1 MSAMDLVPVD
11 NNASQR
17 LAFMLRKTAVET
29 DFGYTLPTGLIAAWV
44 SCGANF
50 QLSYDIHTSTG
61 LDGLTYWWLQHG
73 RYTFP
78 GLADIIDTGLI
89 FDLHFKW
96 INKNSLQ
103 SLAVTPLMEIIYR
116 HRPDLSEL
124 FDTNEIEGRSGL
136 WQWWLA
142 TGHKEYSRSGSESN
156 IDGREALSP
165 IAVLSQIT
173 SRSPDDIFEPQFE
186 FVDSVY
192 YQALVAFSRLELD
205 HGDEIAE
212 LLDGIHFRHISQ
224 CLENRLPTPL
234 MALVYRNRP
243 DLQPIFSLDDKDVDA
258 NFWSWW
264 PGNGASEYFPP
275 LDALRIREVL
285 AILSDLGA
293 HGAGFVDTLQYRAF
307 LSLSRIADSESKE
320 IAELLDGIHLRHIS
334 QCLENRLPTPLMA
347 LVYRNRPDLQPIF
360 SLDDKDVDANFWCW
374 WLGNGA
380 SEYFPPL
387 DGLRI
392 REASAILSDLGA
404 HGAGFADTL
413 RYRAFLSL
421 SRTADSE
428 SKEIAELLDGIHFR
442 HISQCLENRLPTPLM
457 ALVYRNR
464 PDLQPIFSL
473 DDKDVDAN
481 FWSWW
486 LANGASEYFPPLDA
500 LRIREVLAIL
510 SDLGAHGAGFVDT
523 LQYRAFLS
531 LSRTADSESKEI
543 AELLNRVHF
552 RYLRKNPEDTRWT
565 PLMGFVYRNR
575 PDLQNAFPAK
585 EKTSQ
590 VDFRKWWNNFAGI
603 EYALKKRPVYDNQP
617 AKDHSLPAEPKSR
630 HTSIALAGYPR
641 GEFGLGEDIRLL
653 RASLQTVGVEPDV
666 IRVPWKITARE
677 GINEQITEADEAD
690 FECDVMI
697 YVMPAF
703 DTLTLLNK
711 VGTRAF
717 SARRKIGYWQWELS
731 KFPEPAMMAFDLVDE
746 VWCHSEHS
754 AKAFREATDKPVI
767 RVPLPVQPPAFEHVA
782 RSTFNLNESSF
793 IVFTSF
799 DGASSISRK
808 NPMAA
813 ILAFQKAFPRSTHP
827 DVQLVVKAMNAFD
840 DGLWRD
846 CIRKS
851 YLDDRI
857 HIRNEV
863 LDRDAYYQLLACCD
877 VVLSMHRAEGFG
889 RLMAEAM
896 AIGVPVISTGYSGN
910 LDFMTEENSWLIP
923 GQICKLVPGDYSF
936 YKGQEWMEPD
946 IDKAAEALRDCL
958 LNSAKRE
965 RLIANAKKTLD
976 RYSLQNCGKQYL
988 ALIASKN

>member
-1 MSAMDLVPVD
+1 MSAIDLAPVD
-11 NNASQR
+11 DNASHR
-17 LAFMLRKTAVET
+17 LASMLRKTAVET

-78 GLADIIDTGLI
+78 GLADIIDAGLI

-96 INKNSLQ
+96 INKSSLQ

-116 HRPDLSEL
+116 HRPDLPEL

-142 TGHKEYSRSGSESN
+142 TGHKEYSRSGSESD
-156 IDGREALSP
+156 IDGREALSS

-173 SRSPDDIFEPQFE
+173 SRSPDDIVEPQSE
-186 FVDSVY
+186 FVDSIY
-192 YQALVAFSRLELD
+192 YQALVAFSRLQSD
-205 HGDEIAE
+205 HG
-212 LLDGIHFRHISQ
+212 G
-224 CLENRLPTPL
+224 
-234 MALVYRNRP
+234 
-243 DLQPIFSLDDKDVDA
+243 
-258 NFWSWW
+258 
-264 PGNGASEYFPP
+264 
-275 LDALRIREVL
+275 
-285 AILSDLGA
+285 
-293 HGAGFVDTLQYRAF
+293 
-307 LSLSRIADSESKE
+307 E

-360 SLDDKDVDANFWCW
+360 SLDDKDVDANFWSW
-374 WLGNGA
+374 WLENGA
-380 SEYFPPL
+380 NEYFPPL
-387 DGLRI
+387 DALRI
-392 REASAILSDLGA
+392 REATAILSDLGSY
-404 HGAGFADTL
+404 GAGFVDTL

-421 SRTADSE
+421 SRTVDSE
-428 SKEIAELLDGIHFR
+428 SKEIAELL
-442 HISQCLENRLPTPLM
+442 T
-457 ALVYRNR
+457 
-464 PDLQPIFSL
+464 
-473 DDKDVDAN
+473 
-481 FWSWW
+481 
-486 LANGASEYFPPLDA
+486 
-500 LRIREVLAIL
+500 
-510 SDLGAHGAGFVDT
+510 
-523 LQYRAFLS
+523 
-531 LSRTADSESKEI
+531 
-543 AELLNRVHF
+543 RVHF

-575 PDLQNAFPAK
+575 PDLQNAFPVK
-585 EKTSQ
+585 EKVSQ
-590 VDFRKWWNNFAGI
+590 VDFRKWWNHFADT
-603 EYALKKRPVYDNQP
+603 EYALKKRPVHDNPP
-617 AKDHSLPAEPKSR
+617 AKDHSLPAEPENR

-690 FECDVMI
+690 FGSDVMI

-782 RSTFNLNESSF
+782 RSTFNLNENSF

-813 ILAFQKAFPRSTHP
+813 ILAFQKAFPRNTHP
-827 DVQLVVKAMNAFD
+827 DVQLVVKAMNALD

-846 CIRKS
+846 CVRKS

-896 AIGVPVISTGYSGN
+896 AIGIPVISTGYSGN
-910 LDFMTEENSWLIP
+910 LDFMTQDNSWLIP

-958 LNSAKRE
+958 VNPAKRE
-965 RLIANAKKTLD
+965 CLIANAKKTLD

-988 ALIASKN
+988 ALIAGKN